1 MKAEVNRRRLPD
13 IKPFSSDSLFCIVKL
28 RESTKK
34 LLQFRSRPTIH
45 QARFHAQA
53 DPGIDKKPEIDHR
66 SKSCIPFQT
75 PCGDTIESTVFN
87 VILSRPSSRYQQSG
101 FDLIPK
107 GTVVPVRMTLK
118 PGGYDDPSQGWGGG
132 YATESFE
139 TGSVYLAAEF
149 VVTAGDHA
157 KRKMWSNIG
166 LHSKKGPT
174 WGQMGRSF
182 IRAALNSARN
192 VHPQDNSPQA
202 AAARRIQGF
211 HELDGL
217 EFLARVDIEKDGKG
231 QDRNVVKIAVE
242 PDHPDYAKLMGV
254 PPKAPGSGHSGA
266 PAQAAAP
273 AYQAPAPQRAP
284 VTGKPSWAQ

>member
-1 MKAEVNRRRLPD
+1 MTTQNNWNDFNDAE
-13 IKPFSSDSLFCIVKL
+13 
-28 RESTKK
+28 
-34 LLQFRSRPTIH
+34 Q
-45 QARFHAQA
+45 
-53 DPGIDKKPEIDHR
+53 
-66 SKSCIPFQT
+66 
-75 PCGDTIESTVFN
+75 
-87 VILSRPSSRYQQSG
+87 QQSG

-107 GTVVPVRMTLK
+107 GAIVPVRMTLK
-118 PGGYDDPSQGWGGG
+118 PGGYDDPAQGWSGG
-132 YATESFE
+132 YATQSFD

-157 KRKMWSNIG
+157 KRKMCSNIG
-166 LHSKKGPT
+166 LLSQKGPT
-174 WGQMGRSF
+174 WGQMGRTF

-217 EFLARVDIEKDGKG
+217 EFLARVDIEKDAKG
-231 QDRNVVKIAVE
+231 LDRNVVKVAVE
-242 PDHPDYAKLMGV
+242 PDHPDYAKFMGV
-254 PPKAPGSGHSGA
+254 PPKTTGGGNSGA

-273 AYQAPAPQRAP
+273 TYQAPTPAAQRAP

>member
-1 MKAEVNRRRLPD
+1 MNTQNDWHDFNDAE
-13 IKPFSSDSLFCIVKL
+13 
-28 RESTKK
+28 
-34 LLQFRSRPTIH
+34 
-45 QARFHAQA
+45 
-53 DPGIDKKPEIDHR
+53 
-66 SKSCIPFQT
+66 
-75 PCGDTIESTVFN
+75 
-87 VILSRPSSRYQQSG
+87 QQQG

-107 GTVVPVRMTLK
+107 GTIVPVRMTLK
-118 PGGYDDPSQGWGGG
+118 PGGHDDAGQGWSGG
-132 YATESFE
+132 YATESFD
-139 TGSVYLAAEF
+139 TGSIYLAAEF
-149 VVTAGDHA
+149 VVTGGPHA
-157 KRKMWSNIG
+157 RRKMWSNIG

-202 AAARRIQGF
+202 SSARRIQGF

-231 QDRNVVKIAVE
+231 QDRNVVKVAVE

-254 PPKAPGSGHSGA
+254 PTKASGGGSSGA
-266 PAQAAAP
+266 LAQAAP
-273 AYQAPAPQRAP
+273 AHQAPAPQRAP